1 MPRLC
6 HLEWSLYGNQAGWWW
21 WGKRDQ
27 EPSGAIVTRQGF
39 RRPGLLATCCVC
51 STHLYL
57 NLLTGLHIS
66 ILFIICLICIMLP
79 FFTFTCTSRLLNT
92 TSLIL
97 PHPLLWATCSCL
109 NAESLHL
116 NYCPSLSVGI
126 AVFSLFSLQRTLKGL
141 FSLKRGP
148 NSLVWDARLS
158 ENSFSP
164 TTSTKTHFLISPL
177 PLLELIT
184 FPVGTLL
191 YWHKS
196 WHISHL
202 LYLITVKR
210 TGSTR
215 SDN

>member
-6 HLEWSLYGNQAGWWW
+6 HLEWSPYGNQAGWWW

-27 EPSGAIVTRQGF
+27 ELSGAIVTRQGF

-109 NAESLHL
+109 NAESLHHL

-126 AVFSLFSLQRTLKGL
+126 ARCLQSFLLAKNPKGFVFFEKGAKFLSMGCKTFWKFIFTYYLNQDTFSYFSPATFRTDH
-141 FSLKRGP
+141 FSC
-148 NSLVWDARLS
+148 W
-158 ENSFSP
+158 NSFIL
-164 TTSTKTHFLISPL
+164 T
-177 PLLELIT
+177 
-184 FPVGTLL
+184 
-191 YWHKS
+191 
-196 WHISHL
+196 
-202 LYLITVKR
+202 
-210 TGSTR
+210 
-215 SDN
+215 